1 MRHQIRGR
9 KLKRTSSHRKALL
22 KNLASSLILHK
33 RIRTT
38 TAKAKELR
46 TFIEPLIT
54 KARRN
59 DLHSRRLIIDTLK
72 NKKAV
77 NELFSEVIATIG
89 DRPGGYTRVIKL
101 GRRAGDSAEL
111 SMIEFVDYNEV
122 ANKKAEENKE
132 KREIKQQAK
141 KEKLEKEQ
149 KEQKEI
155 EDANVVSE
163 TR

>member
-54 KARRN
+54 KARKN
-59 DLHSRRLIIDTLK
+59 DLHSRRLIINTLK
-72 NKKAV
+72 NKEAV
-77 NELFSEVIATIG
+77 NELFSEVIGTIG

-149 KEQKEI
+149 KEI
-155 EDANVVSE
+155 EDANVISE

>member
-54 KARRN
+54 KARKN

-72 NKKAV
+72 NKEAV
-77 NELFSEVIATIG
+77 NELFSEVIGTIG
-89 DRPGGYTRVIKL
+89 DRPGGYTRIIKL

-149 KEQKEI
+149 KEI

>member
-54 KARRN
+54 KARKN

-72 NKKAV
+72 NQEAV
-77 NELFSEVIATIG
+77 NELFSEVIGTIG
-89 DRPGGYTRVIKL
+89 DRPCAYTRVIKL

-149 KEQKEI
+149 KEI
-155 EDANVVSE
+155 EDANVISE

>member
-54 KARRN
+54 KARKN

-72 NKKAV
+72 NKEAV
-77 NELFSEVIATIG
+77 NELFSEVIGTIG

-149 KEQKEI
+149 KEI
-155 EDANVVSE
+155 EDANVISE

>member
-22 KNLASSLILHK
+22 KNLAASLILHK
-33 RIRTT
+33 RIKTT

-46 TFIEPLIT
+46 SFIEPLIT
-54 KARRN
+54 KARKD
-59 DLHSRRLIIDTLK
+59 DLHSRRLVIDNLK
-72 NKKAV
+72 NKHAA
-77 NELFSEVIATIG
+77 NELFSEVVNTVG

-101 GRRAGDSAEL
+101 GRRAGDAAEL
-111 SMIEFVDYNEV
+111 SIIELVDYNEV

-132 KREIKQQAK
+132 KREIKQQGK
-141 KEKLEKEQ
+141 KEKKQ

-163 TR
+163 TA